1 MIYSLVVTVAN
12 DISIFIA
19 DFNRSVITI
28 LGATVPYAIDLRP
41 NIAAIASR
49 A

>member
-19 DFNRSVITI
+19 DFNRSIITI
-28 LGATVPYAIDLRP
+28 SGATVPYAIDLRP